1 MMPALMPSLDTS
13 ASMTALAPAASAE
26 GSPEGNVFSAL
37 IQGLQPAAETVAA
50 SLSSLNATALATPVD
65 PALPA
70 SPEALTNTSIL
81 SALASVLNDVGLNE
95 SSEVPELETQEE
107 VPADP
112 ESSTDATA
120 VPPTLLPVVP
130 LLQPAIPTLSAA
142 SLPAEAVAVAVDAA
156 VMTPAQSQV
165 RQWLA
170 AFAPATVSNDGPVAS
185 LADTQDGQRVAQPTS
200 LPTAAAV
207 PVSNAWVQQP
217 LAAAFLNM
225 SAGSDAAPGIT
236 ERLGLSLEG
245 TALSLPTDTA
255 KGLAPS
261 LNFAQQLG
269 SAQSSSQTSAPVLTT
284 LLPHAVQD
292 PAWSEAFGQR
302 IALLAQQGTQSATLQ
317 LNPPE
322 LGPIQVRIAMS
333 ENGAKVEFNTLQQTT
348 SDLIETAMPR
358 LAAALEHQG
367 LRLDDSRVNLLTSR
381 QDVFNAQSAFSS
393 ARQDTPQGERGQQA
407 MPQSSRAPMETA
419 ESESARLPGTVIRLP
434 EPQKRG
440 IDYYA

>member
-1 MMPALMPSLDTS
+1 MMPPLIPSLDTS
-13 ASMTALAPAASAE
+13 ASTTALAPAGNAE

-37 IQGLQPAAETVAA
+37 IQGLQPVADTAAA
-50 SLSSLNATALATPVD
+50 SLPSLNATALATPAD
-65 PALPA
+65 PALSA
-70 SPEALTNTSIL
+70 SPETLTNTSIL
-81 SALASVLNDVGLNE
+81 SALASVLNDLGLSE
-95 SSEVPELETQEE
+95 SSAAPELDTQEE
-107 VPADP
+107 ATADT
-112 ESSTDATA
+112 ESSADATA

-130 LLQPAIPTLSAA
+130 LLQPAMPTLSAA
-142 SLPAEAVAVAVDAA
+142 SLSSEAVAVDAA
-156 VMTPAQSQV
+156 AMSPAQSQV

-170 AFAPATVSNDGPVAS
+170 AFAPTAVSNDNPGAA
-185 LADTQDGQRVAQPTS
+185 LADTQAPQPTG
-200 LPTAAAV
+200 LPTAPAL

-255 KGLAPS
+255 KGLAPT

-269 SAQSSSQTSAPVLTT
+269 SAQNSAQTSVPVLTT

-407 MPQSSRAPMETA
+407 MPQSSRAPMDTA
-419 ESESARLPGTVIRLP
+419 ESESAGLSGTLIRLP

>member
-1 MMPALMPSLDTS
+1 MMPPLMPSFDTS
-13 ASMTALAPAASAE
+13 ASTTALAPAGSTE

-37 IQGLQPAAETVAA
+37 IQGLQPAADPAAA
-50 SLSSLNATALATPVD
+50 SLPSLNTTALATPAD
-65 PALPA
+65 PALSA
-70 SPEALTNTSIL
+70 SPETLTNTSIL
-81 SALASVLNDVGLNE
+81 SALASVLNDLGLNE
-95 SSEVPELETQEE
+95 SSAVPELDTQEE
-107 VPADP
+107 APAET
-112 ESSTDATA
+112 ESSSDATA

-130 LLQPAIPTLSAA
+130 LLQPAMPTLSAA
-142 SLPAEAVAVAVDAA
+142 SLSAEAVTVDAA
-156 VMTPAQSQV
+156 AMTPAQSQV

-170 AFAPATVSNDGPVAS
+170 AFAPAAVSNDSPATT
-185 LADTQDGQRVAQPTS
+185 LEDTQDGQRAAQPTG
-200 LPTAAAV
+200 LPSAPAV

-255 KGLAPS
+255 KGLAPG

-269 SAQSSSQTSAPVLTT
+269 SAQSSAQTSTPVLTT

-407 MPQSSRAPMETA
+407 MPQSSRAPMATA
-419 ESESARLPGTVIRLP
+419 ESESASLPGTLIRLP

>member
-1 MMPALMPSLDTS
+1 MMPPLMPSLDTS
-13 ASMTALAPAASAE
+13 ASTTALAPAGSAE

-37 IQGLQPAAETVAA
+37 IQGLQPVADTAAA
-50 SLSSLNATALATPVD
+50 SLSSLNATALATPAD
-65 PALPA
+65 PALSA
-70 SPEALTNTSIL
+70 SPETLTNTSIL
-81 SALASVLNDVGLNE
+81 SALASVLNDLGLSE
-95 SSEVPELETQEE
+95 SSAAPELDTQEE
-107 VPADP
+107 ATADT
-112 ESSTDATA
+112 ESSADATA

-130 LLQPAIPTLSAA
+130 LLQPAMPTLSAA
-142 SLPAEAVAVAVDAA
+142 SLSSETVAVDAA
-156 VMTPAQSQV
+156 AVTPAQSQV

-170 AFAPATVSNDGPVAS
+170 AFAPAAVSNDNPGAA
-185 LADTQDGQRVAQPTS
+185 LADTQAPQPTG
-200 LPTAAAV
+200 LPTAPAL

-255 KGLAPS
+255 KGLAPT

-269 SAQSSSQTSAPVLTT
+269 SAQNSAQTSAPVLTT

-407 MPQSSRAPMETA
+407 MPQSSRLPTDTA
-419 ESESARLPGTVIRLP
+419 ESESASLPGTLIRLP

>member
-1 MMPALMPSLDTS
+1 MMPPLMPSLDTS
-13 ASMTALAPAASAE
+13 ASTTALAPAGSAE

-37 IQGLQPAAETVAA
+37 IQGLQPAADPAAA
-50 SLSSLNATALATPVD
+50 SLSSLNATALATPAD
-65 PALPA
+65 PALSA
-70 SPEALTNTSIL
+70 SPETLTNTSIL
-81 SALASVLNDVGLNE
+81 SALASVLNDLGLSE
-95 SSEVPELETQEE
+95 SSAAPELDTQEE
-107 VPADP
+107 ATADT
-112 ESSTDATA
+112 ESSADATA

-130 LLQPAIPTLSAA
+130 LLQPAMPTLSAA
-142 SLPAEAVAVAVDAA
+142 SLSAEAVAVDAA
-156 VMTPAQSQV
+156 AMTPAQSQV

-170 AFAPATVSNDGPVAS
+170 AFAPAAVSNDNPGAA
-185 LADTQDGQRVAQPTS
+185 LADTQAVQPTG
-200 LPTAAAV
+200 LPTAPAV

-236 ERLGLSLEG
+236 ERLGLNLEG

-255 KGLAPS
+255 KGLAPT

-269 SAQSSSQTSAPVLTT
+269 SAQSSAQTSAPVLTT

-407 MPQSSRAPMETA
+407 MPQSSRAPMDTA
-419 ESESARLPGTVIRLP
+419 ESESASLPGTLIRLP